1 MVSDDSDDDEV
12 LNYYPKD
19 SQNNNHVNK
28 LNTIVVSSD
37 DNIDSCEENESFKHK
52 KRKSIKQANCKSAII
67 KNKNEEK
74 PVTSK
79 KPALIKVKQQRSKQI
94 SSKENASQ
102 NLASKECTNTNY
114 LRKSSRVSKE
124 NASSTIITSPEKCN
138 TPKTKN
144 ICTVIKNS
152 KTKSSPP
159 TKFKPRNSRHTSDD
173 NTKKVSKNTFDPK
186 STSIITRA
194 KLERNSN
201 SRFLD
206 SSSEEEEVTNKPLR
220 GHKFKRLKLMSTS
233 SSNSDSETS
242 INRVKKKRTHLMSTS
257 SSCSDKEQ
265 SIDSKNNEQKAHK
278 PASDISQIKPGLRQN
293 NKVHSIS
300 SSSDSEDNVE
310 YNFEPTQKIS
320 NNKDTIKET
329 PLLSSSRQQSNK
341 SPLSQHNEDSKKNQN
356 NVKPG
361 NFDIK
366 KTQLT
371 KKVENNQFKSG
382 LNSDVWKN
390 IAKVNLKRPK
400 SSSKHQSYLHTLKKR
415 FISSN
420 NPTVEIH
427 KKIID
432 KKIDTRDNIELGK
445 ESCSK
450 SKIIK
455 KDSIQE
461 EMQNICLPSNPQN
474 LSCETST
481 QDNNN
486 DNQPS
491 IDLNINMNVQI
502 ICSPSLVED
511 VNSIDNR
518 ISTKSPSENHNKAF
532 SPKLSLS
539 LTHKKNK
546 TTEIPISKLSSI
558 TEKNKASKSRY
569 CDLNKVKGR
578 TQHQHKLLKHN
589 QTKQIGS
596 KDKQN
601 TLQTEKKCLNSESEN
616 KVVIE
621 NNESGTDVLSNILLE
636 MDNNPFK
643 VQKVLPKKALEPPA
657 EMLGWG
663 SSPPDLHSSPSQLH
677 LPVNLQSSELE
688 NKSIDSEIQ
697 LTNKLACSKQAIA
710 VRLPDKFSSI
720 FQTNSSIIDKLENSN
735 RNFQTSK
742 QHKDALANK
751 QKKSKR
757 TAKKTLDTAITS
769 FYSVN
774 SEDYNRPHEV
784 PNDKYTESNCH
795 PISNDSNEGNM
806 SHLQILNTNSV
817 TSISKEITN
826 PINNK
831 EPVVERRITEVDIS
845 NFVSNAKSTS
855 NDHSSSQQ
863 NVHNNCQETKER
875 LYLENK
881 TSAERNLKDKAYIQ
895 CVIDKLTKSQTKS
908 KPPSVE
914 KSFLVSD
921 KIKNISFPQSNNNL
935 NLGNTMVKTP
945 KESTIPLE
953 IGSINH
959 CAASNKEVQE
969 SPDKEHNI
977 VSDSKHSKGIRIRLG
992 GNVYR
997 LPGKENV
1004 IDSNLKAKK
1013 QKENILSTMIE
1024 SKNEKATNI
1033 SLNKSVNINTLSS
1046 PYSGNTESKS
1056 GKSLSS
1062 SEDSSDDSSSSDSD
1076 KEDKLVVSEKS
1087 SGTSSSESTSDDEK
1101 EESAVKC
1108 IKGCSK
1114 TSTQDKINKEHNEEV
1129 IHDNNNLNIN
1139 ITNVFKLNEPQKE
1152 KIKTFSLDELLGFHE
1167 KNEIKATFSIESSCK
1182 TVSDDTIILSSSS
1195 ESESNEDTNNSICKS
1210 KMLEKNDN
1218 TVLDKNSEK
1227 ICTETSAIVS
1237 KNKNSNLSV
1246 HIENKVCKIRVR
1258 SLEELGIS
1266 NACPVPD
1273 NALQP
1278 SRYESKDEQSFQ
1290 ATNTVDISKP
1300 SSLEKVDS
1308 VVQEK
1313 SRIQPSFL
1321 KGKTS
1326 LLNRGTKKQKSTA
1339 PPFQDKTVT
1348 KQNII
1353 QSDSLSSVT
1362 TISRPKINITTPTDK
1377 ANKHSSNTH
1386 NSRVSTKQP
1395 NVSKL
1400 NVCSSN
1406 IGHILIRPSDVS
1418 LQPSVSNVSDQT
1430 LKADITPTALKPSF
1444 PRNNVIALV
1453 SVPAVNH
1460 TTTEATSPSSYVSDK
1475 HQNINKPQSE
1485 PIVKDVQTINPNEPT
1500 NSMSSQQNM
1509 ERLFF
1514 KLCDELFCEVVMM
1527 KLPKLVDDL
1536 HLCIAHDIMREERL
1550 KKVQQLKCPETKVE
1564 EKKRTEKE
1572 FMETL
1577 KIRGQGFVPLFM
1589 TIVKKVEKEHMKTL
1603 IIAFYCKIVH
1613 QLEQIDPINR
1623 TYRFKLRLLI
1633 KRMLIKSYIN
1643 KDVVAI
1649 FSDNITSFTSN
1660 FNFIESLLLKY
1671 NNFVIN
1677 RDKTAMLSTP
1687 DVNNEGGTETITSH
1701 TEYTETS
1708 DNSESNISQAGKPS
1722 DTVIVSSAKPSTFEQ
1737 ATKATH
1743 DSSCKDL
1750 LTQPSGKRSN
1760 LPPVGNLDQLLL
1772 GAFCKKAT
1780 SHKS

>member
-37 DNIDSCEENESFKHK
+37 DNIDNCEENESFKHK
-52 KRKSIKQANCKSAII
+52 KRKFIKQANCKSAII
-67 KNKNEEK
+67 KNKKEEK
-74 PVTSK
+74 PGTSK
-79 KPALIKVKQQRSKQI
+79 KPALIKFKQQRSKQI

-102 NLASKECTNTNY
+102 HLASKECTNTNN
-114 LRKSSRVSKE
+114 LRKSSRVSKD
-124 NASSTIITSPEKCN
+124 NASSTIITNPEKCN

-144 ICTVIKNS
+144 ISTVITNS
-152 KTKSSPP
+152 KAKSS
-159 TKFKPRNSRHTSDD
+159 SDD
-173 NTKKVSKNTFDPK
+173 NTKKVSKNTFDPN

-220 GHKFKRLKLMSTS
+220 GQKFKRLKLMSTS

-242 INRVKKKRTHLMSTS
+242 INRVKKKRTHLISTS

-265 SIDSKNNEQKAHK
+265 SIDSKN

-310 YNFEPTQKIS
+310 YNFQPTQKIS
-320 NNKDTIKET
+320 KHTDTIKET

-341 SPLSQHNEDSKKNQN
+341 SPLSQHNEETKENQN

-361 NFDIK
+361 NFDIN

-400 SSSKHQSYLHTLKKR
+400 SSSKHQSYLHTLKRR

-420 NPTVEIH
+420 DPTVEIH

-432 KKIDTRDNIELGK
+432 KKIDKRDNIELGK

-558 TEKNKASKSRY
+558 TEKNEASKSRY

-601 TLQTEKKCLNSESEN
+601 TLKTEKKCLNSESEN
-616 KVVIE
+616 KVLIE
-621 NNESGTDVLSNILLE
+621 NNESGTDLLSNILLE

-643 VQKVLPKKALEPPA
+643 VQKVLPKKALEPPV

-663 SSPPDLHSSPSQLH
+663 SLPPDLHSSPSQLH
-677 LPVNLQSSELE
+677 LSVNLQSSEQE
-688 NKSIDSEIQ
+688 NKSINSEIQ

-710 VRLPDKFSSI
+710 VRSPDKFSSK

-735 RNFQTSK
+735 INFQMSK

-795 PISNDSNEGNM
+795 PIPNDSNEGNT
-806 SHLQILNTNSV
+806 SQLQILNTNSV
-817 TSISKEITN
+817 SSLSKEITN

-831 EPVVERRITEVDIS
+831 EPVVERRITEVDLS

-863 NVHNNCQETKER
+863 NVHNNCIETKDR

-914 KSFLVSD
+914 KSLVSE

-935 NLGNTMVKTP
+935 NLGNTMVNTP
-945 KESTIPLE
+945 TESTIPLE
-953 IGSINH
+953 IGTINH

-977 VSDSKHSKGIRIRLG
+977 VSDSNHSKGIRIRLG

-1024 SKNEKATNI
+1024 SKNKKATNI
-1033 SLNKSVNINTLSS
+1033 SLNESVNINRLSS
-1046 PYSGNTESKS
+1046 PCSGNTGSKS

-1108 IKGCSK
+1108 IKGSSK
-1114 TSTQDKINKEHNEEV
+1114 TSTEDKINNEHNEEV
-1129 IHDNNNLNIN
+1129 IHDNNLNIN
-1139 ITNVFKLNEPQKE
+1139 ITNVLKLNEPQKE
-1152 KIKTFSLDELLGFHE
+1152 RIKTFSLDELLGFHE
-1167 KNEIKATFSIESSCK
+1167 KNEIRATFSIESSCK
-1182 TVSDDTIILSSSS
+1182 TVSDDTIMLSSSS
-1195 ESESNEDTNNSICKS
+1195 ESESNENTNNSICKS
-1210 KMLEKNDN
+1210 KMLEKKDN
-1218 TVLDKNSEK
+1218 TVLNKNSEK
-1227 ICTETSAIVS
+1227 NCTETSAIVS

-1246 HIENKVCKIRVR
+1246 QIENKVCKIRVR

-1290 ATNTVDISKP
+1290 ATNTVDISNP
-1300 SSLEKVDS
+1300 PSLEKVDS

-1339 PPFQDKTVT
+1339 PPLQDKTVT

-1353 QSDSLSSVT
+1353 QSDSLSSAT
-1362 TISRPKINITTPTDK
+1362 TICRPNINITTPTDI
-1377 ANKHSSNTH
+1377 ANKHSSNKH

-1400 NVCSSN
+1400 KVCSSN
-1406 IGHILIRPSDVS
+1406 INHILIRPSDVS
-1418 LQPSVSNVSDQT
+1418 LKSSVSNVSDQT
-1430 LKADITPTALKPSF
+1430 LKTDITPTALKPPF
-1444 PRNNVIALV
+1444 PRNNVIAMV

-1460 TTTEATSPSSYVSDK
+1460 TTTEATSTSSNVSDK

-1485 PIVKDVQTINPNEPT
+1485 SIVKDVQTVDPNEPT

-1514 KLCDELFCEVVMM
+1514 RLCDELFCEVVMM

-1550 KKVQQLKCPETKVE
+1550 KKVEQLKCPETKVE
-1564 EKKRTEKE
+1564 EKRRTEKE
-1572 FMETL
+1572 FMDTL

-1633 KRMLIKSYIN
+1633 KRMLVKSYIN

-1649 FSDNITSFTSN
+1649 FSDNIASFTSN

-1677 RDKTAMLSTP
+1677 RFKTAMPSTP
-1687 DVNNEGGTETITSH
+1687 NVNNEGGTETITSR

-1708 DNSESNISQAGKPS
+1708 DNSESYISQVGKPS

-1750 LTQPSGKRSN
+1750 LTQPPEKRSN

-1772 GAFCKKAT
+1772 GAFCKKAN